1 MDNLINI
8 SFIVLILSIP
18 ILYRYLRLGSSSI
31 FYFKGV
37 LSKGQNYKKA
47 EFLRFIQV
55 LIGFFFLLIHSFT
68 FLGLENLILFL
79 FLSIGVSF
87 LFEITG
93 IKTGIT
99 FGGFFNY
106 DIKGNGPI
114 IFEVPIFIILTW
126 YGLIYMSFSYVTF
139 ILKLESINFSNFSFI
154 EITTISS
161 YCGLSIMLLDLI
173 LDPIGV
179 DEKRWSWRIP
189 GAYYGIPYL
198 NFFSWFLCCFIIV
211 FLFLLFFSMENLN
224 SFDQINKVPLFL
236 FALLPIIASRPCF
249 ERNLKFPGYFGV
261 FYSVCLTVLL
271 LFYR

>member
-18 ILYRYLRLGSSSI
+18 ILYRYLRSGSNSI

-37 LSKGQNYKKA
+37 LSKGKNYKKA
-47 EFLRFIQV
+47 EFVRFIQV

-68 FLGLENLILFL
+68 FLGLGNLILFL
-79 FLSIGVSF
+79 FLSVGVSF

-126 YGLIYMSFSYVTF
+126 YGLMYMSFSYVVF
-139 ILKLESINFSNFSFI
+139 ILKLDSLIFSNFSIFQI
-154 EITTISS
+154 AIISL
-161 YCGLSIMLLDLI
+161 YCGLLIMLLDLI

-179 DEKRWSWRIP
+179 DEKRWSWTIP

-198 NFFSWFLCCFIIV
+198 NFLGWFLCCFITV
-211 FLFLLFFSMENLN
+211 FLFLLFFSIDNLN

-236 FALLPIIASRPCF
+236 FSLLPIIASRPCF
-249 ERNLKFPGYFGV
+249 ERNLKIPGYFGIFYGACLTILLV
-261 FYSVCLTVLL
+261 FY
-271 LFYR
+271 R